1 MNLPNGWATEI
12 VRTDGV
18 NLQCYRTGDGP
29 PLVMAHGLFDSG
41 QRWIP
46 LAEDLADDYKVVAY
60 DARGHGQSDATET
73 GYSLDDRIAD
83 LRAVV
88 HNLGLSNP
96 ILFGHSMGGATV
108 AWAAAKY
115 PEFPRAVVLE
125 DPEGLHDQPD
135 LNPDERAEI
144 VHERLEE
151 TADQPIEE
159 IVEKHFPNQSQ
170 THARRLA
177 AASLECSP
185 HVAEIAR
192 EGYPSPLVNAF
203 PEISC
208 RALVLRSDRDVD
220 RRVRD
225 LDASDTLP
233 DGRLVHIPDAGHYV
247 FRDEYKAACTEL
259 RTFLRRI

>member
-1 MNLPNGWATEI
+1 MTLPDGWTTDAVRVNG
-12 VRTDGV
+12 VD
-18 NLQCYRTGDGP
+18 LQCYRIGNGP

-46 LAEDLADDYKVVAY
+46 LAEDLADDYEVVAY
-60 DARGHGQSDATET
+60 DARGHGQSDAPKT
-73 GYSLDDRIAD
+73 GYSLDDRITD

-88 HNLGLSNP
+88 HELDLSNP
-96 ILFGHSMGGATV
+96 ILLGHSMGGATV

-115 PEFPRAVVLE
+115 PDFPRAVVLE

-135 LNPDERAEI
+135 LNPDERAGV

-151 TADQPIEE
+151 VAGQTVQE
-159 IVEKHFPNQSQ
+159 IVEEHFPDPDQ

-177 AASLECSP
+177 TASLECSP

-192 EGYPSPLVNAF
+192 EGYPSPLVNALS
-203 PEISC
+203 EISC
-208 RALVLRSDRDVD
+208 RTLVLRSDLDVD

-225 LDASDTLP
+225 LDASDTVP
-233 DGRLVHIPDAGHYV
+233 DGRLVHISDAGHYV
-247 FRDEYKAACTEL
+247 FRDEYEAAYTEL
-259 RTFLRRI
+259 RTFLQRI